1 MAYCQYEPMPSHLMG
16 FDFSHMSTGL
26 QKLPV
31 HVASGEGAGGG
42 HGSEENVHQDTEQPL
57 Q

>member
-1 MAYCQYEPMPSHLMG
+1 MANCQYEPMPSHLMG